1 MSGEIQ
7 AAQDAEPVPGAGR
20 QQPATAD
27 DGNTAKA
34 VLITAAIAIVL
45 ALWMLASRD
54 NDYEVTID
62 PDRARAQTPVTSSAD
77 LGRIQAAQ
85 QLIRAVVPQ
94 PRTAEFSRAW
104 LGTGGAVCG
113 LVHAE
118 FSIDGQLHQRAFV
131 VQGST
136 FHLAGDPVYGQ
147 QFKAAYERHCFPD
160 VSP

>member
-1 MSGEIQ
+1 MTAENKPGLSVEPQPGDVSPP
-7 AAQDAEPVPGAGR
+7 AAAG
-20 QQPATAD
+20 
-27 DGNTAKA
+27 GSNTTKA
-34 VLITAAIAIVL
+34 VLITAAIAVAFWLL
-45 ALWMLASRD
+45 ATRD
-54 NDYEVTID
+54 DDYEVTID
-62 PDRARAQTPVTSSAD
+62 SARVPAHTPAAASAD

-85 QLIRAVVPQ
+85 QLIRTVVPQ
-94 PRTAEFSRAW
+94 PRSAEFGRAW

-118 FSIDGQLHQRAFV
+118 FSADGQLHQRAFV

-147 QFKAAYERHCFPD
+147 GFKAAYERHCFPD